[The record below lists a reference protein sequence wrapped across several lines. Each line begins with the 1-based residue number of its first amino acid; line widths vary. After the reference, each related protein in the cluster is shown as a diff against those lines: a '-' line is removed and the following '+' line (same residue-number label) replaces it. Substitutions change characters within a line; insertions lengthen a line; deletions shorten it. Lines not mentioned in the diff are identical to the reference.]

1 MKINATLATAE
12 GHETCED
19 CGRNFQEEDIYVF
32 LVGIGNLCRKCAAEY
47 LDEIVSEHVKKW
59 VGGNSD
65 DNEKITSYMRCVS
78 RHRDSEK

>member
-19 CGRNFQEEDIYVF
+19 CDHEFQEEDIYVF
-32 LVGIGNLCRKCAAEY
+32 LVGTGSLCGKCAAKY
-47 LDEIVSEHVKKW
+47 LDEIVSDQVKKW

-65 DNEKITSYMRCVS
+65 DNEKITS
-78 RHRDSEK
+78 K